1 MNVRD
6 TWLIIL
12 LLVYRI
18 VAREGKG
25 LDWGTQERDD
35 DDQSRPGVLFVQL
48 LRCESDIELI
58 RRIITQRRNIVGK
71 WFYLCPG
78 GGRRIEWKSKELAAG
93 RYISLRKRLALCVCA
108 LTSLHSA

>member
-18 VAREGKG
+18 VAREGKV

-48 LRCESDIELI
+48 RCESDIELI
-58 RRIITQRRNIVGK
+58 RRIIITQSRKIVGK
-71 WFYLCPG
+71 WFYAQG
-78 GGRRIEWKSKELAAG
+78 EEEE
-93 RYISLRKRLALCVCA
+93 
-108 LTSLHSA
+108 